1 MRHFFHRLVRPRRLL
16 LALFKKE
23 HGATMIEFALVA
35 PFALILILAVI
46 ELAAMMLAQN
56 ILETATFAA
65 SRSGMTGYVDAG
77 KTRDQ
82 SIRDILNQRAGSLL
96 DVNKVTIT
104 SKTYNSFSKIGDPE
118 PFVDANGNGVR
129 DNGENYTDVNGN
141 GVYDTD
147 QGANGQGGA
156 KVIVLYTVSYPWKI
170 FTPVIGQMMGLTN
183 GQITLTSRAVI
194 KNEPFSVN

>member
-1 MRHFFHRLVRPRRLL
+1 MV
-16 LALFKKE
+16 
-23 HGATMIEFALVA
+23 EFALVA

-56 ILETATFAA
+56 VLETATFSA
-65 SRSGMTGYVDAG
+65 SRSGMTGYVTAG
-77 KTRDQ
+77 KTREQ

-96 DVNKVTIT
+96 DVSKVTIT
-104 SKTYNSFSKIGDPE
+104 SKTYNQFSKIGEPE
-118 PFVDANGNGVR
+118 PFVDANGNGKR

-147 QGANGQGGA
+147 QGTDGQGGSSA
-156 KVIVLYTVSYPWKI
+156 IVLYTVSYPWKI

-183 GQITLTSRAVI
+183 GQITLTSKAVI